1 MNQLHTGQFYG
12 QTNQIIHLNGL
23 TLTDTEYTH
32 EFVDWHFHENAYFTF
47 ILDGKLKEGNKKEIY
62 ECLPGNLL
70 FHNWQEPHYNIKPKG
85 YARGFQIELNNLWF
99 DKYDFNIKNL
109 QGSIKI
115 TNIDIKLL
123 LYKIFKESKIGD
135 NTSILSIQTLILKAV
150 EEMFRN
156 SDIETDTKPRWVS
169 RIKEILFYEFSDR
182 LTLEYLSDTLGI
194 HPVHLSRD
202 FSKYFHCNLGEY
214 IRKLKIQKSY
224 TLLSNKQLTLTE
236 IAYNCGF
243 SDQSHFSR
251 CFKSEAGISPK
262 SYRKLIAD

>member
-1 MNQLHTGQFYG
+1 
-12 QTNQIIHLNGL
+12 
-23 TLTDTEYTH
+23 
-32 EFVDWHFHENAYFTF
+32 
-47 ILDGKLKEGNKKEIY
+47 
-62 ECLPGNLL
+62 
-70 FHNWQEPHYNIKPKG
+70 
-85 YARGFQIELNNLWF
+85 
-99 DKYDFNIKNL
+99 
-109 QGSIKI
+109 
-115 TNIDIKLL
+115 
-123 LYKIFKESKIGD
+123 
-135 NTSILSIQTLILKAV
+135 
-150 EEMFRN
+150 MFRN

-169 RIKEILFYEFSDR
+169 QIKEILFYEFSDR
-182 LTLEYLSDTLGI
+182 LTLGYLSDTLGI